1 MPLATSTDHGKD
13 LPSVQLLIKKNQVN
27 NRLIS
32 GFEAIKKV
40 FTFDPLN
47 NLFHFLFLCLIDL
60 PQTLQKEIQGHQ
72 PRINDIQAHGRT
84 MSPGKESEMDRER
97 RAALDE
103 RLAELRELWAL
114 LISETEK
121 RNMRLEEANRA
132 QQFYADA
139 AEAEAWMG
147 EQELHMMSEEKAKV
161 SELCMCL

>member
-1 MPLATSTDHGKD
+1 M
-13 LPSVQLLIKKNQVN
+13 
-27 NRLIS
+27 
-32 GFEAIKKV
+32 
-40 FTFDPLN
+40 FTFDHLN
-47 NLFHFLFLCLIDL
+47 IFSTFFFTVWLIFHL

-72 PRINDIQAHGRT
+72 PRIDDIQAHGRN
-84 MSPGKESEMDRER
+84 MSPEKESEMDRER
-97 RAALDE
+97 RAALDG

-121 RNMRLEEANRA
+121 RNLRLEEANRA

-161 SELCMCL
+161 SEIVLCMCL